1 MIYKILVGWGK
12 KKSILFLK
20 CVMCAGPCQEW
31 RNTSD
36 CVMTSANLLS
46 IIKATQDEAAC
57 QDECL
62 NFQEQENKLCWGF
75 SFSVSASGCTIHI
88 GENPV
93 LCSEN
98 PSVTYSPGTSFTW
111 IRQCFNGTLTSS
123 IEVLSCLL
131 FQRTKMAFFE

>member
-1 MIYKILVGWGK
+1 
-12 KKSILFLK
+12 
-20 CVMCAGPCQEW
+20 MCAGPCQEW

-46 IIKATQDEAAC
+46 IIKDTQDEAAC
-57 QDECL
+57 RDECL
-62 NFQEQENKLCWGF
+62 NFQEQQNKLCWGF
-75 SFSVSASGCTIHI
+75 SFNAFGCTIHI

-98 PSVTYSPGTSFTW
+98 PSVTYRTGTDFTW

-123 IEVLSCLL
+123 IEVSSFLL
-131 FQRTKMAFFE
+131 IHKTKMAFLSRL